1 MGYLLIKRL
10 HTGDLQL
17 KETNYSYKLLYKKP
31 YLILNK
37 ILIQINDYTVTTI
50 NNDYLITINNN
61 SELCDIKMIDK
72 FIQNKI
78 KSKPLLM
85 GKKLYLKNNTYI
97 QEKMSTYNKE
107 LFITLFTIKKN
118 AYQSTPIVYLL

>member
-1 MGYLLIKRL
+1 MGYLLIKHL
-10 HTGDLQL
+10 HTDDLQL

-37 ILIQINDYTVTTI
+37 ILIQINNYTVNTI
-50 NNDYLITINNN
+50 NKTYLININT
-61 SELCDIKMIDK
+61 SDGLQEIKLIDK

-78 KSKPLLM
+78 NSIPLLK
-85 GKKLYLKNNTYI
+85 GNQLYLKNNSYI
-97 QEKMSTYNKE
+97 QEKLNTYNKQIFIS
-107 LFITLFTIKKN
+107 LFMVKKN